1 MFLRF
6 SSLIEPTE
14 DRKQQLEDSLKL
26 QQFLRDVEEVLQWI
40 KEHRPLAESADYGKS
55 LLGVQNLQKKHQ
67 AVLNEISSYQSN
79 IDSIKTSSEGLL
91 DSGHFA
97 SDRIAEQTTDVNHKW
112 RQLQLLSGQRTHK
125 LADALKG
132 QSYYQD
138 VTEADVWMND
148 KAGIAANQVCAS
160 HSCLV
165 YTTPPFLHA
174 PPPF

>member
-1 MFLRF
+1 MIDVIINILFNGVRF
-6 SSLIEPTE
+6 SSLVEPTE

-26 QQFLRDVEEVLQWI
+26 QQFLRDVEDVLQWI

-79 IDSIKTSSEGLL
+79 IDSISTSSEGLL

-97 SDRIAEQTTDVNHKW
+97 SDVISEQTTDVNHKW

-125 LADALKG
+125 LADALKA

-138 VTEADVWMND
+138 ATEADVWMND
-148 KAGIAANQVCAS
+148 KAGIAANQVCLLS
-160 HSCLV
+160 L
-165 YTTPPFLHA
+165 
-174 PPPF
+174 

>member
-1 MFLRF
+1 MIVIYHRF

-67 AVLNEISSYQSN
+67 ALLNEISSYQSN
-79 IDSIKTSSEGLL
+79 TDSIKTSSEGLL

-97 SDRIAEQTTDVNHKW
+97 SDRIAEQTADVNHKW

-125 LADALKG
+125 LADALKA

-138 VTEADVWMND
+138 VTEADVWMNE
-148 KAGIAANQVCAS
+148 KAGIAANQVS
-160 HSCLV
+160 KSTVRIL
-165 YTTPPFLHA
+165 FLWEYSYHA
-174 PPPF
+174 